1 MKIKK
6 IPIHKRAT
14 NDIDPIDAELQN
26 SQGNFIGIKNG
37 QTAGSIGKRYI
48 KKPKPFH
55 P

>member
-26 SQGNFIGIKNG
+26 SQGNFISIKNG
-37 QTAGSIGKRYI
+37 QTAGNIEKRDI
-48 KKPKPFH
+48 ITKPFRA
-55 P
+55 